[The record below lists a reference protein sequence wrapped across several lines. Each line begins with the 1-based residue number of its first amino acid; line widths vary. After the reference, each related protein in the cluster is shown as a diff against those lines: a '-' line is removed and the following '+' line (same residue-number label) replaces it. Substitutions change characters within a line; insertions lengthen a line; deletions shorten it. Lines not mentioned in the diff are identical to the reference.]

1 MLQVSSTTGR
11 GRSKGTPRTK
21 KSRKKADKEVAPPI
35 VATLSV
41 QPEQPLSDNLV
52 TPGDSSNIVD
62 SVADSEDNKPSSGGD
77 VEEDWNKS
85 RKSRPPRKP
94 RKPKEPKEPKEA
106 KIKKEPKLAKEAKSP
121 KRKKR
126 SKEPRD
132 ASKRSSK
139 K

>member
-1 MLQVSSTTGR
+1 MKQVSSTTGR
-11 GRSKGTPRTK
+11 GRGKGTPRTK
-21 KSRKKADKEVAPPI
+21 KSRKKADKEAAPPI
-35 VATLSV
+35 VATPSV

-77 VEEDWNKS
+77 MEEEWNKN

-106 KIKKEPKLAKEAKSP
+106 KIKKEPKPPKEAKLP
-121 KRKKR
+121 KRKKK
-126 SKEPRD
+126 SKETKD
-132 ASKRSSK
+132 GSKRGRK
-139 K
+139 